1 MWFVNFPQGMNSSM
15 QIKKK
20 EKMCRKKIKIKNKK
34 IFCQIKA
41 LKIIQMDS
49 NQNGRL
55 RNIEIALKRGNRRQ
69 I

>member
-1 MWFVNFPQGMNSSM
+1 MKV
-15 QIKKK
+15 
-20 EKMCRKKIKIKNKK
+20 EKINKKNKK
-34 IFCQIKA
+34 NNFQKFFCQIKA

>member
-1 MWFVNFPQGMNSSM
+1 MKV
-15 QIKKK
+15 
-20 EKMCRKKIKIKNKK
+20 EKKNKK
-34 IFCQIKA
+34 KIQNFFCQIKA